1 MSDKPRSNL
10 DERIEAGR
18 REARQQAAAERRD
31 ITQQAIER
39 GIADELAEERVE
51 SEELAERV
59 EAAVTREDPAREKA
73 RARRETLPIILLL
86 IMLFLILYLIAAA
99 TGHYNIIQF
108 FGGQSTPPD
117 LSPALSGGALSQ
129 SLAGLTGTYPG
140 NVGAPGSVP
149 IPTYAIAP
157 IFRDYYDR
165 NGGLPIFGYPIS
177 DLMEVNGRTVQWFQR
192 ARLEHWTDPGYAGT
206 PYEVQGGRIGVEYIG
221 NRTFPKQAPFI
232 STPTNR
238 YFAETGYGVR
248 GAFLQFWEQHG
259 GLAIFG
265 YPISNEVQ
273 EMLDDG
279 KVHTVQYFERARM
292 EMHPE
297 LANTPYA
304 VQLGLIGTALHM
316 QTDQPQITSAPTPTL
331 VPLPTP
337 LPAQP

>member
-1 MSDKPRSNL
+1 MSDKPTSDL

-18 REARQQAAAERRD
+18 REARRQVAEERRD
-31 ITQQAIER
+31 ITQQAIDR
-39 GIADELAEERVE
+39 GIQDELAEERVE
-51 SEELAERV
+51 SEDLAERV
-59 EAAVTREDPAREKA
+59 EAAVARENSAEAKA

-108 FGGQSTPPD
+108 FGGQNTPSQ
-117 LSPALSGGALSQ
+117 LNPALPGGSLSQ
-129 SLAGLTGTYPG
+129 SLTGLTGTYPG

-149 IPTYAIAP
+149 IPEYDIAQ
-157 IFRDYYDR
+157 IFRDYYYR

-177 DLMEVNGRTVQWFQR
+177 DQMQVNGRTVQWFQR
-192 ARLEHWTDPGYAGT
+192 ARLEYWPEQGYAGT
-206 PYEVQGGRIGVEYIG
+206 PYEIQGGRVGVEYTG
-221 NRTFPKQAPFI
+221 NRAFPQQAPFI
-232 STPTNR
+232 STPTNH

-248 GAFLQFWEQHG
+248 GAFLQFWQQHG

-273 EMLDDG
+273 ETLDDG
-279 KVHTVQYFERARM
+279 KVYTVQYFERARM
-292 EMHPE
+292 EIHPE
-297 LANTPYA
+297 LANTPFTT
-304 VQLGLIGTALHM
+304 QLGLIGTALHM
-316 QTDQPQITSAPTPTL
+316 QNDEPNITAAPTPTL